1 MVTVQVILH
10 HFHRLE
16 LFETGFLGNLV
27 FTIVSI
33 MFQVADICYVAYI
46 AYLVSYMSQITE
58 QQVESDSRPCVAQ
71 VGVTVNRRTAN
82 VHTHMRFVQW
92 DELFLFSC
100 ECVINAYWMFHIYL
114 YLRGANLQ

>member
-1 MVTVQVILH
+1 MTDV
-10 HFHRLE
+10 
-16 LFETGFLGNLV
+16 GN
-27 FTIVSI
+27 IP
-33 MFQVADICYVAYI
+33 YI
-46 AYLVSYMSQITE
+46 SYLVTQFFQIAE
-58 QQVESDSRPCVAQ
+58 KDVESDCRT
-71 VGVTVNRRTAN
+71 GVTQVRITINRRTAN